1 MVTATPEKSHAACPT
16 HSEVIT
22 SMEARPLAACV
33 TIVHD
38 MLPAGHIRL
47 ATVQVLATSTLTK
60 VESILPEET
69 MAICDRI
76 RSVASATGSDNNPSV
91 SSVGPVI
98 PEEHPSMTTTL
109 EELQSHKT
117 PPTTNIL
124 SGHSTTPA
132 VQAVVVDCISIVDP
146 QLASII
152 GYELEVVT
160 PTFEDSQAACPTCS
174 EVISASITRPSA
186 TSVAIVHI
194 MLPTGHVRL
203 AIVQVLASATLAK
216 VIDILPKEPMTI
228 SGFSGNVAP
237 ATSTHN
243 SPAVPCVCAMVP
255 KQHPGVTTTFEH
267 LKSHKMPATTHMLSD
282 LAIAPPM

>member
-1 MVTATPEKSHAACPT
+1 MSPTSHVWSTTIEVRATPTLTKVKGILPEEASSISGTIGDVASTTGTGNSPTVACVGAMIPKQHPSMATTLEHLKSYDMPPTTNLPPGHSTAPPMQAIVVNGVSIVDPELAAIVRNKLEMVTATPEKSHAACPT

-22 SMEARPLAACV
+22 SMEARPLATCV

-132 VQAVVVDCISIVDP
+132 VQAIVVDCISIVDP

-152 GYELEVVT
+152 GNDAETVIASPEN
-160 PTFEDSQAACPTCS
+160 SHTC
-174 EVISASITRPSA
+174 
-186 TSVAIVHI
+186 
-194 MLPTGHVRL
+194 
-203 AIVQVLASATLAK
+203 
-216 VIDILPKEPMTI
+216 
-228 SGFSGNVAP
+228 
-237 ATSTHN
+237 
-243 SPAVPCVCAMVP
+243 
-255 KQHPGVTTTFEH
+255 
-267 LKSHKMPATTHMLSD
+267 
-282 LAIAPPM
+282 